1 MKTHID
7 SEIETCLAKMDKVK
21 SKILELQ
28 REKKEQEAVETL
40 KKNNIQPNMELFEN
54 WIKTY
59 KSKTET
65 EKQFP
70 NDDAIK
76 HFIRDKEDEIKNIK
90 HNIKYGNKWY
100 MNKDENEINEDEIEI
115 TPDNFPD
122 CEKYKNLTQVIP
134 NFNTMKKTFNSK
146 SFDYDIK
153 PNEYMYDF
161 IEAIYNIF
169 QIQQKHI
176 EELKS
181 KLEKLL
187 PDS

>member
-7 SEIETCLAKMDKVK
+7 SEIETCLAEMDKVK

-28 REKKEQEAVETL
+28 REKKEQEAVETI

-76 HFIRDKEDEIKNIK
+76 HFI
-90 HNIKYGNKWY
+90 HNNEHNWLQSNNKPI
-100 MNKDENEINEDEIEI
+100 NGTNRPSLEEQKIIAENS
-115 TPDNFPD
+115 
-122 CEKYKNLTQVIP
+122 EKYKNLTQVIP
-134 NFNTMKKTFNSK
+134 NFNTIKKTFHSK

-153 PNEYMYDF
+153 PNEFMYDF

-176 EELKS
+176 DDLES
-181 KLEKLL
+181 KLEKLK
-187 PDS
+187 PDSF